1 MYFQELKDLK
11 TKYNIPEDI
20 IDKLDTW
27 LAYLRRS
34 QRKYIL
40 PDFFGREYNLQYQVV
55 RELFYYATSLGVLE
69 INYEIHCPFCDEM
82 LNEEIHESINIPNGK
97 VECDCGKSF
106 NPALHPEKI
115 VISFNLIKEP
125 SKVDKKKQYA

>member
-82 LNEEIHESINIPNGK
+82 LNEEIHEILIFQTARLSVIAEKALIQHSI
-97 VECDCGKSF
+97 
-106 NPALHPEKI
+106 L
-115 VISFNLIKEP
+115 
-125 SKVDKKKQYA
+125 KK